1 MNTKNKNN
9 IDEMFKHFKDQ
20 WDTDEPLA
28 GHEDRF
34 LDRLEKR
41 KKKPNSKG
49 KGLIYWIAMPAAA
62 AIAILVTLIFTFSPI
77 EETPKV
83 AKVSPKVQETQVYFA
98 GIINTE
104 LAKVKQENTPE
115 TKKLVQD
122 ALVRMQELEKDYDKI
137 THELANKGESKQ
149 LIHAMITNLQTRIS
163 FLEDVLM
170 KIENIKKI
178 KETYHE
184 NNQA

>member
-1 MNTKNKNN
+1 MNTENN
-9 IDEMFKHFKDQ
+9 NFNEMFDHFKGQ
-20 WDTDEPLA
+20 WDTEEPAA

-34 LDRLEKR
+34 LDRLEK
-41 KKKPNSKG
+41 KKKNPKG

-62 AIAILVTLIFTFSPI
+62 AIAILITILFTFSPMDSN
-77 EETPKV
+77 THA
-83 AKVSPKVQETQVYFA
+83 AKISPKTKETQVYFA
-98 GIINTE
+98 SIINNE
-104 LAKVKQENTPE
+104 LAKIKQENSPE
-115 TKKLVQD
+115 TKILVQD

-137 THELANKGESKQ
+137 THELASKGESKQ

-163 FLEDVLM
+163 FLEEVLTQ
-170 KIENIKKI
+170 IDNIKKI